1 MQRLL
6 LFVCSAL
13 LILAGSCSKKATTV
27 PTAPGNDVNIQ
38 EIDYEYLSG
47 KARIHFRDE
56 KKEREVKATIRIRK
70 DSVIWMDI
78 SVVGFSGARAL
89 INQDSITIRSNVDK
103 EYFVFEFKELS
114 KRYNFDINYKI
125 VEAAL
130 LGNLLHERSPSDVAT
145 SDGTFNILEQKKNTV
160 TIRNFINI
168 ASQKLEK
175 IELTESNTSNSLV
188 INYSNFQNVGPKVFP
203 YNGQIV
209 LLYKTPAGIINNT
222 ITFEYSKAEVGTREL
237 RFPFNIPKKY
247 ERR

>member
-1 MQRLL
+1 MRRLL
-6 LFVCSAL
+6 LHVC
-13 LILAGSCSKKATTV
+13 LAMLVLTGSCSRKTTSL
-27 PTAPGNDVNIQ
+27 PAEPGKNVNIE
-38 EIDYEYLSG
+38 EIDYEYISG
-47 KARIHFRDE
+47 KARIHVRDE
-56 KKEREVKATIRIRK
+56 KKERDVKATIRIRK

-114 KRYNFDINYKI
+114 KRFNFELNYAI
-125 VEAAL
+125 VQAAL
-130 LGNLLHERSPSDVAT
+130 LGNLLHERSESDVAT
-145 SDGTFNILEQKKNTV
+145 SDGTFNVLEQRKGTV
-160 TIRNFINI
+160 TIRNFVNI

-175 IELTESNTSNSLV
+175 IELKESNTSNSLV
-188 INYSNFQNVGPKVFP
+188 ITYSNFQNVGPKVFP
-203 YNGQIV
+203 YNGHIV
-209 LLYKTPAGIINNT
+209 LMYKTPGGVINNT